1 MKRFVTLLCAVLLL
15 TTGAGALEVE
25 APSALLMEKE
35 TGTVLFAKDEHAK
48 LEPASVTK
56 VMTLLLVMEAI
67 DAGTLHYDDIVTA
80 SAHACSMGGSQI
92 WLEENEQ
99 MTVSDM
105 LKAVCVVSANDC
117 AVALAEAVA
126 GSEEAF
132 VDRMNQRAA
141 ELGMADT
148 TFKNATGLPAEGHVT
163 SAYDIALM
171 SRELILNH
179 PDIRQYTTIWMDSL
193 RNGASSLV
201 NTNRL
206 IRFYEGATGLKTG
219 STDSALYCLS
229 ATAERDG
236 MELIAVIMKG
246 STSAQRFEDAQT
258 LLNYGFATYA
268 LASVA
273 PQTPLAPVP
282 VSLGTQATV
291 QPVLGE
297 GDHLLLEKAQA
308 GDLTQTVDPGG
319 VRGGAGGRGGPAG
332 DPDRHLRRGGHG
344 GDPHPGRGGD
354 PPDHF
359 RPDAAADA
367 ADGASVRLRRGT
379 APSDVFLLCRQ
390 AAGWYNLEHSDM
402 TDRRE
407 WNPLFTSRRSLLR
420 RHYERED
427 HCTCWM

>member
-1 MKRFVTLLCAVLLL
+1 MNVPPETYSIATLQRGITMKRLIALLWAVLVLA
-15 TTGAGALEVE
+15 TSAGALEVE

-56 VMTLLLVMEAI
+56 VMTLLLTMEAI
-67 DAGTLHYDDIVTA
+67 DAGTLHYDDMVTA

-99 MTVSDM
+99 MSVSDM

-148 TFKNATGLPAEGHVT
+148 VFKNATGLPAEGHVT
-163 SAYDIALM
+163 SAHDIALM

-179 PDIRQYTTIWMDSL
+179 PDIRQYTTIWMDTL
-193 RNGASSLV
+193 RDGASSLV

-246 STSAQRFEDAQT
+246 STSAQRFEDAQA
-258 LLNYGFATYA
+258 LLNYGFATYS
-268 LASVA
+268 LASAA

-291 QPVLGE
+291 QPVLGA
-297 GDHLLLEKAQA
+297 GDRLLVEKAQA
-308 GDLTQTVDPGG
+308 GSLVQTVELAESVEAP
-319 VRGGAGGRGGPAG
+319 VAVG
-332 DPDRHLRRGGHG
+332 DPL
-344 GDPHPGRGGD
+344 
-354 PPDHF
+354 
-359 RPDAAADA
+359 
-367 ADGASVRLRRGT
+367 GT
-379 APSDVFLLCRQ
+379 MTVTCGEEIIAQLPLV
-390 AAGWYNLEHSDM
+390 AGEAVPRITFGQM
-402 TDRRE
+402 
-407 WNPLFTSRRSLLR
+407 LLR
-420 RHYERED
+420 MLR
-427 HCTCWM
+427 MALLSA